1 LRFRAPLH
9 LVSMGMA
16 DASLSAAMA
25 LIPSVRRPPS
35 AAPTRSRQQAGAR
48 CARCRPPRSEDNP
61 LKDFPMKHVLMM
73 VAVSSAPWRVP
84 LPQPRR
90 QGTSRASATSK
101 HPLVGNTASGA
112 VNRKRTHGSV
122 RGIAVASGNTGMVCM
137 CMKGDSLPARRQQAR
152 LRFNRTANRVPS
164 MAHHAGDFEPEVRRV
179 SGPLTFKRLRSALA
193 VLLT

>member
-1 LRFRAPLH
+1 VITLRFRAPLH

-112 VNRKRTHGSV
+112 VNRKRTHGSDARNCGGLRQHRHGFV
-122 RGIAVASGNTGMVCM
+122 LCVKAIHSRRDDNRRGFASTGRQTAYHRWRTTPVTSSLKSDASVA
-137 CMKGDSLPARRQQAR
+137 L
-152 LRFNRTANRVPS
+152 
-164 MAHHAGDFEPEVRRV
+164 
-179 SGPLTFKRLRSALA
+179 
-193 VLLT
+193 